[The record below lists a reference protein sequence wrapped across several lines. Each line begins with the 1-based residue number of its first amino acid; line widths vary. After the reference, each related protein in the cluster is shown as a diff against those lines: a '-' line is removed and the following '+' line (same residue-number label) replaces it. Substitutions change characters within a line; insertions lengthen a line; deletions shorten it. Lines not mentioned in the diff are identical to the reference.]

1 MKIVVFIAICTFG
14 ILSITSCRSTSSSCG
29 LAKNT
34 NTKQT
39 QQNFQQ
45 TTLVAKATV
54 K

>member
-1 MKIVVFIAICTFG
+1 MKKTVFIAICTVG
-14 ILSITSCRSTSSSCG
+14 ILSITSCRSSSAAFG
-29 LAKNT
+29 LADNT
-34 NTKQT
+34 STKQT